1 MNLKIKKFNMSQ
13 IRDDE
18 IIVFIGK
25 RRTGKSFLVKDLLYH
40 HADIPVGCVI
50 SPTEMANGF
59 FGEIVPKI
67 FIHDEYEP
75 PIVDNYMKR
84 QAKFVKNIKKGN
96 PDYVDKD
103 PMSFLIFDDCLY
115 DNSWVKDRNIRSIFM
130 NGRHYKT
137 MFLLTMQ
144 YSLGITPNLRTN
156 IDYVFILREPDYN
169 NRKKLYEHY
178 CGMFPSLE
186 IFCQVMDQCTENY
199 ECLVISKNCKSNKLE
214 DQVFWYRAE
223 NRPKF
228 KMGADI
234 FWKTSEEYC
243 FEDDDDDFKSSVSQV
258 RKSKGPRIMVKKY

>member
-1 MNLKIKKFNMSQ
+1 MNMK
-13 IRDDE
+13 
-18 IIVFIGK
+18 
-25 RRTGKSFLVKDLLYH
+25 
-40 HADIPVGCVI
+40 
-50 SPTEMANGF
+50 
-59 FGEIVPKI
+59 
-67 FIHDEYEP
+67 P

-103 PMSFLIFDDCLY
+103 PRAFLIFDDCLY

-178 CGMFPSLE
+178 YGFLHLKFSARLWTNV
-186 IFCQVMDQCTENY
+186 QR
-199 ECLVISKNCKSNKLE
+199 ISN
-214 DQVFWYRAE
+214 V
-223 NRPKF
+223 
-228 KMGADI
+228 
-234 FWKTSEEYC
+234 
-243 FEDDDDDFKSSVSQV
+243 
-258 RKSKGPRIMVKKY
+258 